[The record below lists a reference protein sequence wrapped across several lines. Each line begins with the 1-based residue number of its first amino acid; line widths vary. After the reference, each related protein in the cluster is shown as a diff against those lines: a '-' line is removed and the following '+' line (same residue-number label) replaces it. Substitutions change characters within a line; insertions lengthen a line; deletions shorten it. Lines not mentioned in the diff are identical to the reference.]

1 VIYRAFWEKLICVQ
15 ETGTRPTRTDSMIP
29 GKWKDVIA
37 EDNKPS
43 WPKGHD
49 VATVLALG

>member
-1 VIYRAFWEKLICVQ
+1 
-15 ETGTRPTRTDSMIP
+15 MIP